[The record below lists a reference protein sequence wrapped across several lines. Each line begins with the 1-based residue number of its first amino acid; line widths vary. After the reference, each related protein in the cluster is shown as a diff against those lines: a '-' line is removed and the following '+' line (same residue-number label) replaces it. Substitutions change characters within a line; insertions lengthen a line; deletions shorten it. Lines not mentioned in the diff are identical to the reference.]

1 MDTRRLG
8 ASLTRGTR
16 TDSPSV
22 TVLLERP
29 RRQHTVARETTHRRR
44 QRLHLYQRRV
54 DEAERAEREAAEAL
68 TRAEWVA
75 GQYARAGDCVAVA
88 TSPSLA
94 GVQHV
99 HSRSERLGDE
109 AFFDGSVSYMASA
122 TRVEFSAELR
132 TAVVDKASALLTSV
146 RRTSFHSPELL

>member
-1 MDTRRLG
+1 M
-8 ASLTRGTR
+8 
-16 TDSPSV
+16 
-22 TVLLERP
+22 
-29 RRQHTVARETTHRRR
+29 
-44 QRLHLYQRRV
+44 

-122 TRVEFSAELR
+122 ARDEFSSKLR
-132 TAVVDKASALLTSV
+132 TAVVERASALLTSV
-146 RRTSFHSPELL
+146 RHSSFQFPELLSVRQGWSDLAHSS